1 MCGEGICAGCRAS
14 ERRKQKHGDYA
25 GVVDIARNGIDRVN
39 KLEKELQATNKG
51 AERNAKIARR
61 LADENVRLRRALK
74 RIAGFCRSEHTN
86 CVLVAQAALVDADAS
101 ANAGINR
108 SREAASG

>member
-74 RIAGFCRSEHTN
+74 RIAGFRRADHTSGDHWASN
-86 CVLVAQAALVDADAS
+86 CVLVAQAALADAS
-101 ANAGINR
+101 ANTV
-108 SREAASG
+108 